1 MQKKKIRQAED
12 IKVFHVEDND
22 VDLSQYGIESWIAVF
37 FFWILGAT
45 VFYQF
50 FTRYVLN
57 DSAAWTEEIA
67 RYLLIASV
75 FVGMAIAVVKHDHIR
90 VDFFYR
96 FLPAK
101 ASRVLALTVDV
112 INSAF
117 YLACVWLTWL
127 LMEKLGNYQMTIV
140 DLPMN
145 IVYGVCWGGLYS
157 LRVSQPASGLAALGT
172 ALIAASMNFKRRF
185 NSTSTSSRLQPCCSQ
200 SFCF

>member
-101 ASRVLALTVDV
+101 A
-112 INSAF
+112 
-117 YLACVWLTWL
+117 
-127 LMEKLGNYQMTIV
+127 
-140 DLPMN
+140 
-145 IVYGVCWGGLYS
+145 
-157 LRVSQPASGLAALGT
+157 
-172 ALIAASMNFKRRF
+172 
-185 NSTSTSSRLQPCCSQ
+185 
-200 SFCF
+200 

>member
-145 IVYGVCWGGLYS
+145 IVYGVCWGGALFS
-157 LRVSQPASGLAALGT
+157 ARFAACKWLGGIGT